1 MLNQLETL
9 TERVGGSNK
18 LVDRWLH
25 MRKHLL
31 VAYYNL
37 VGIKPGK
44 ESYMR
49 LNEKALDN
57 FCQSLVDYLS
67 DGHFNIYERI
77 IREMEGTNPYLT
89 ASKLYPL
96 LEANTQQI
104 MDYYDSTLE
113 NAIDH
118 DNYLEFQQALS
129 DLGEALEG
137 RFTLEDKLITLV
149 LDNNLKASNEENIAR
164 LRGLLSDPSAAAG
177 APLAGRVGFRC
188 VAPDRLP
195 LVGRLPDFAAAGRT
209 ERLRDVPRHP
219 GLHALLGYAS
229 RGLTWAPLG
238 AELLA
243 AQLEGEP
250 LPLETSLVDALDPA
264 RFVLRARRAPRG
276 PESAD

>member
-1 MLNQLETL
+1 MLNQLESL

-25 MRKHLL
+25 VRKHLL

-49 LNEKALDN
+49 LNEKALDD

-77 IREMEGTNPYLT
+77 IREMEGTTPYLA

-129 DLGEALEG
+129 DLGEALEE
-137 RFTLEDKLITLV
+137 RFTLEDKLIALV
-149 LDNNLKASNEENIAR
+149 LDNDLKASNEDNIAR
-164 LRGLLSDPSAAAG
+164 
-177 APLAGRVGFRC
+177 
-188 VAPDRLP
+188 
-195 LVGRLPDFAAAGRT
+195 
-209 ERLRDVPRHP
+209 
-219 GLHALLGYAS
+219 
-229 RGLTWAPLG
+229 
-238 AELLA
+238 
-243 AQLEGEP
+243 
-250 LPLETSLVDALDPA
+250 PA
-264 RFVLRARRAPRG
+264 
-276 PESAD
+276 

>member
-1 MLNQLETL
+1 MLNQLESL

-25 MRKHLL
+25 VRKHLL

-49 LNEKALDN
+49 LNEKALDD

-77 IREMEGTNPYLT
+77 IREMEGTSPFLAAT
-89 ASKLYPL
+89 KLYPL

-129 DLGEALEG
+129 DLGEAMEE
-137 RFTLEDKLITLV
+137 RFTLEDRLIALV
-149 LDNNLKASNEENIAR
+149 LDNNLNVSSDENVAR
-164 LRGLLSDPSAAAG
+164 
-177 APLAGRVGFRC
+177 
-188 VAPDRLP
+188 
-195 LVGRLPDFAAAGRT
+195 
-209 ERLRDVPRHP
+209 
-219 GLHALLGYAS
+219 
-229 RGLTWAPLG
+229 
-238 AELLA
+238 
-243 AQLEGEP
+243 
-250 LPLETSLVDALDPA
+250 PA
-264 RFVLRARRAPRG
+264 
-276 PESAD
+276 

>member
-1 MLNQLETL
+1 MLNQLQSL
-9 TERVGGSNK
+9 TERVRGSNK

-25 MRKHLL
+25 VRKHLL

-44 ESYMR
+44 ESFMR
-49 LNEKALDN
+49 LNEKALDD

-77 IREMEGTNPYLT
+77 IREMEGTTPYLA

-129 DLGEALEG
+129 DLGEALEE
-137 RFTLEDKLITLV
+137 RFTLEDRLIALV
-149 LDNNLKASNEENIAR
+149 LDNGLDVSNEDNIAR
-164 LRGLLSDPSAAAG
+164 
-177 APLAGRVGFRC
+177 
-188 VAPDRLP
+188 
-195 LVGRLPDFAAAGRT
+195 
-209 ERLRDVPRHP
+209 
-219 GLHALLGYAS
+219 
-229 RGLTWAPLG
+229 
-238 AELLA
+238 
-243 AQLEGEP
+243 
-250 LPLETSLVDALDPA
+250 PA
-264 RFVLRARRAPRG
+264 
-276 PESAD
+276 

>member
-1 MLNQLETL
+1 MLNQLESL
-9 TERVGGSNK
+9 TERVRGSNK

-25 MRKHLL
+25 VRKHLL

-44 ESYMR
+44 ESFMR
-49 LNEKALDN
+49 LNEKALDD

-77 IREMEGTNPYLT
+77 IREMEGTTPYLA

-129 DLGEALEG
+129 DLGEALEE
-137 RFTLEDKLITLV
+137 RFTLEDKLIALA
-149 LDNNLKASNEENIAR
+149 LDNNLNISSKDNIAR
-164 LRGLLSDPSAAAG
+164 
-177 APLAGRVGFRC
+177 
-188 VAPDRLP
+188 
-195 LVGRLPDFAAAGRT
+195 
-209 ERLRDVPRHP
+209 
-219 GLHALLGYAS
+219 
-229 RGLTWAPLG
+229 
-238 AELLA
+238 
-243 AQLEGEP
+243 
-250 LPLETSLVDALDPA
+250 PA
-264 RFVLRARRAPRG
+264 
-276 PESAD
+276 